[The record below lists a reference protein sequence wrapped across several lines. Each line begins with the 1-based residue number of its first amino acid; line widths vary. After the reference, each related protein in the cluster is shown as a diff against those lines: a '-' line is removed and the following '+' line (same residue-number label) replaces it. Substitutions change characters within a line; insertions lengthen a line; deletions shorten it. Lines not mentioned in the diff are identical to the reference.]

1 MMGSG
6 PITWTIN
13 ALAYELVD
21 GGLGPV
27 SSVRMADVPGAAVT
41 AFVGLKIGIAQAA
54 DMQPRVLR
62 SGVPDFLPAGTRTF
76 VLAARPTS
84 RACLPAMVAFFLGA
98 DVRGEGHGVRLHLGV
113 RPLTCKSVMAFLL
126 HLLQP

>member
-1 MMGSG
+1 MGSD

-13 ALAYELVD
+13 ALANELIY

-27 SSVRMADVPGAAVT
+27 SSVRMADVPGAAVA
-41 AFVGLKIGIAQAA
+41 AFVRLQIGVAQAA
-54 DMQPRVLR
+54 DMQPRVVR

-76 VLAARPTS
+76 VLAAHPTP
-84 RACLPAMVAFFLGA
+84 RACLPTMVAFFLGA
-98 DVRGEGHGVRLHLGV
+98 DVRGEGHGVCLHPEV
-113 RPLTCKSVMAFLL
+113 RPLACKSVMGFLL